1 MYRIKKVPISDN
13 IEMGT
18 YVFFSGCKDLQ
29 EVKIQYGIKK
39 INEGTFS
46 ECTRLKEVTIPNRFA
61 KIADDA
67 FDRFINVTLQ

>member
-1 MYRIKKVPISDN
+1 MVHFMYRIKKVPISDN

-39 INEGTFS
+39 INEGTS
-46 ECTRLKEVTIPNRFA
+46 LKEVTIPNRFA
-61 KIADDA
+61 KIVDDA
-67 FDRFINVTLQ
+67 FDRFMNVTLQ